1 MAVAK
6 KLKGHITTPEI
17 EVAIAEM
24 FDLRKNIIVPN
35 IQAGMGLHECD
46 VLMYRPTGYG
56 VEFEIKLTKS
66 DLMKDFKKDHHH
78 ESDLIK
84 EVYYAVPANLVS
96 TCLQVLP
103 KTFGIIAVRRG
114 ADMELV
120 SEIVRPSVEN
130 TDARKWTPEEA
141 FKLAKLG
148 TMRWPKLK
156 RELNTLRRKTGH

>member
-35 IQAGMGLHECD
+35 IQAGMQLHECD

-66 DLMKDFKKDHHH
+66 DLMKDFSKDHHH
-78 ESDLIK
+78 ESELIK
-84 EVYYAVPANLVS
+84 EVYYAVPANIVS
-96 TCLQVLP
+96 VCLQVLP
-103 KTFGIIAVRRG
+103 KTFGIIVARRG
-114 ADMELV
+114 ADMEIV
-120 SEIVRPSVEN
+120 TEIVRPSIEN
-130 TDARKWTPEEA
+130 ADARKWTAEEA

-148 TMRWPKLK
+148 NMRWPKLK
-156 RELNTLRRKTGH
+156 RELNTLRRKTGN